1 MTQNQ
6 TVTEERSKFRLTLK
20 HQSYGSNNMTY
31 PINYGGCLPQSV
43 GEDKAILWLEDWDQ
57 TYWRWHSSG
66 FGRWQV
72 TIHQMEKTK
81 LQRDRQTL
89 QIENSSSSTH
99 VHQTDCRATSQL
111 YTS

>member
-43 GEDKAILWLEDWDQ
+43 GEDKAIL
-57 TYWRWHSSG
+57 
-66 FGRWQV
+66 
-72 TIHQMEKTK
+72 
-81 LQRDRQTL
+81 
-89 QIENSSSSTH
+89 
-99 VHQTDCRATSQL
+99 
-111 YTS
+111 